1 MFAFNTFILNAQKYV
16 SINVDND
23 LYLGTDRYYSSG
35 IFIEYGKIS
44 TPRTVNNKSKGFTS
58 IQWTLGQEITTPSY
72 RYSKEITKLDY
83 PYNGWLYIQF
93 KKENFKSLWSGFSY
107 GFQFG
112 TTGSEESLA
121 KQMQNFYHT
130 YFLNLPKLSWINPQP
145 QAFHLNFFT
154 NYFKGFKLCKNL
166 NLVSNPKLMLGTY
179 NTFLSTRLGFQY
191 GKTKHYSFFNNSFTT
206 NNNDISFYLG
216 THLTYSFHNY
226 SFSGSLF
233 RENSSFINYPKK
245 LNKKIEL
252 GFVTQNDKW
261 KITSMFVSASNDFDI
276 QRYKSHKY
284 VTIIISRFF

>member
-121 KQMQNFYHT
+121 KQMQNFYQLQT
-130 YFLNLPKLSWINPQP
+130 NSINKVMSGIMSVRLNHLVFQLSQSN
-145 QAFHLNFFT
+145 H
-154 NYFKGFKLCKNL
+154 
-166 NLVSNPKLMLGTY
+166 NLVMS
-179 NTFLSTRLGFQY
+179 
-191 GKTKHYSFFNNSFTT
+191 
-206 NNNDISFYLG
+206 ISYL
-216 THLTYSFHNY
+216 N
-226 SFSGSLF
+226 
-233 RENSSFINYPKK
+233 
-245 LNKKIEL
+245 
-252 GFVTQNDKW
+252 
-261 KITSMFVSASNDFDI
+261 
-276 QRYKSHKY
+276 
-284 VTIIISRFF
+284 